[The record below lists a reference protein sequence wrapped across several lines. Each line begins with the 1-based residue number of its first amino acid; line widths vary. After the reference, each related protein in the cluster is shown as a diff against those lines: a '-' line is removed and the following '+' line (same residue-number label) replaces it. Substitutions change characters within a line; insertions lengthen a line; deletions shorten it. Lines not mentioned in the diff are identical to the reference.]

1 MTYTIQSYTKKQAKL
16 YGVSV
21 VPSHNRKHKIDV
33 IKNGFLI
40 ASIGAIGYSDYPT
53 YKLTHG
59 LNYAEERRR
68 LYKSPSERMNAG
80 SFMKTAR
87 TEFDHLMETTPP
99 ISKYTIDQ
107 FKHSFKGKEGSDVEY
122 VWFSIF
128 SISNTYVIIYKS

>member
-1 MTYTIQSYTKKQAKL
+1 MTYTITNYTKKQAKL

-21 VPSHNRKHKIDV
+21 VPSHDKRHKIDV

-68 LYKSPSERMNAG
+68 LYKIRHMKDRMIINSRGFWA
-80 SFMKTAR
+80 
-87 TEFDHLMETTPP
+87 
-99 ISKYTIDQ
+99 
-107 FKHSFKGKEGSDVEY
+107 DVLL
-122 VWFSIF
+122 W
-128 SISNTYVIIYKS
+128 